1 MLALAPA
8 RGSAAS
14 LETERRQTRVRID
27 VVLRRRGKLRG
38 DRRDDRAPSERARAE
53 LARTPHGAAPRRAA
67 RPLAFVD

>member
-1 MLALAPA
+1 MLVLALAPA

-27 VVLRRRGKLRG
+27 VVLRRRGKLRACSA
-38 DRRDDRAPSERARAE
+38 RRPRAE
-53 LARTPHGAAPRRAA
+53 QARTRRTRSRAARRRAA